1 MFDLVLEDILRGFQG
16 EEGKAAENPQW
27 REFFDAICQDA
38 IRIGME
44 LNCQYHTPEE
54 IREIIG
60 RLTGKK
66 IDDSFRLFPP
76 FYTDFGKNITI
87 GKDVFINS
95 GCHFQDQGGITIGDG
110 SLIGLNV
117 VLATINHDL
126 APSRNRKNHYA
137 PIKIGSHVWIGS
149 NATVLSGVTVGD
161 WAVIAAGAVVAKDVP
176 AMTIEAPVF
185 YIVNMEYIHSLRKRC
200 TEDLS
205 NGNYEP
211 GCGRGSTSI
220 RRIIRQPISR

>member
-1 MFDLVLEDILRGFQG
+1 MFDLVLEDILREFQG
-16 EEGKAAENPQW
+16 EEGKAAENPKW
-27 REFFDAICQDA
+27 REHFDAICQDA

-54 IREIIG
+54 IREIMG

-110 SLIGLNV
+110 SLIGHNV

-126 APSRNRKNHYA
+126 APSRNRKNNYA

-149 NATVLSGVTVGD
+149 NATVLPGVTVDD
-161 WAVIAAGAVVAKDVP
+161 WAVVAAGAVVTKDVP
-176 AMTIEAPVF
+176 ASTVVGGVPAKILKAVPKEEPQEALQKQALMQEIPRHGREVE
-185 YIVNMEYIHSLRKRC
+185 V
-200 TEDLS
+200 T
-205 NGNYEP
+205 YEAAM
-211 GCGRGSTSI
+211 
-220 RRIIRQPISR
+220 